1 MRPPAHLAAL
11 PLVALLAATAPPSAR
26 ADDVYLTNG
35 QVFEGVV
42 TRRDGDTVRIR
53 MSHGEMGLPVSWIDR
68 IEKADSA
75 LAGYL
80 ERRDALEP
88 GGSAAEWLE
97 LAVWARERG
106 LAEGAREA
114 GLRAAALDP
123 GLDGLAPI
131 LRAAGYTLD
140 AESGRWLTE
149 AQLMAR
155 RGYVREGD
163 EWLPRTVIEERA
175 RLAREAQAEAD
186 RRAREDRLERAIALL
201 ALSQLQERTEQ
212 AARPVDYGPAVV
224 GSYAGYAPGV
234 AVFGGAVTHRPRGD
248 RHPGHHHDR
257 RPPDRQHRDPPP
269 IHPPRAES
277 HRGGY
282 EALAG
287 RQPGSIIPMALDPGA
302 ARTGSG
308 ANDGD

>member
-1 MRPPAHLAAL
+1 LRLSAAVAAL
-11 PLVALLAATAPPSAR
+11 PLAALLAASAPPSAV

-53 MSHGEMGLPVSWIDR
+53 MAHGEMGLPASWIER
-68 IEKADSA
+68 IESSDSA

-80 ERRDALEP
+80 ERRDALP
-88 GGSAAEWLE
+88 PHASASEWLE

-123 GLDGLAPI
+123 RLEGLAPI
-131 LRAAGYTLD
+131 LRSAGYTFD
-140 AESGRWLTE
+140 PESGEWLTE
-149 AQLMAR
+149 PQLMAR
-155 RGYVREGD
+155 RGYVQVGA
-163 EWLPRTVIEERA
+163 EWLPRSVVEEQA
-175 RLAREAQAEAD
+175 RLAREEQAEAQ
-186 RRAREDRLERAIALL
+186 RRAREARLERAIAAL
-201 ALSQLQERTEQ
+201 ALSQLQERTEES
-212 AARPVDYGPAVV
+212 ARARPEGYAPAVV

-234 AVFGGAVTHRPRGD
+234 AVFGPPVFHRPPGD
-248 RHPGHHHDR
+248 HGHHGNRHPPR
-257 RPPDRQHRDPPP
+257 REPPP
-269 IHPPRAES
+269 IHPPRTES

-287 RQPGSIIPMALDPGA
+287 RQPGSIIPIALDPGA
-302 ARTGSG
+302 ARSGSSSNG
-308 ANDGD
+308 GD

>member
-1 MRPPAHLAAL
+1 MRLPAHLAVL

-80 ERRDALEP
+80 ERRAALEP
-88 GGSAAEWLE
+88 DAGAAEWLE
-97 LAVWARERG
+97 LAVWARDRG

-123 GLDGLAPI
+123 RLDGLAPI

-155 RGYVREGD
+155 RGYVRVGE
-163 EWLPRTVIEERA
+163 EWLPKTVVEERA
-175 RLAREAQAEAD
+175 RLARAAQAETD
-186 RRAREDRLERAIALL
+186 RRAREERLERAITLL
-201 ALSQLQERTEQ
+201 ALSQLQERAED
-212 AARPVDYGPAVV
+212 AARPDDYGPEVV

-234 AVFGGAVTHRPRGD
+234 AVFGAPVVHRPRG
-248 RHPGHHHDR
+248 HGSPGHHGR
-257 RPPDRQHRDPPP
+257 RPPRREPPP

-308 ANDGD
+308 SNDGD